1 MPCSQTLAGIP
12 ADCAT
17 SRGGILEAWIGNA
30 ADIATKEL
38 TDDIITGITLTEG
51 GAKLKHYSFKK
62 GTGSMTSTLT
72 NDPTNGVRFV
82 TTELALTFARMETA
96 KRIEMDALAAADLV
110 VIVKDANGKLWY
122 LGYNEPVTATAGT
135 GQTGTAVTDGNN
147 YQITLTD
154 QSDTYPYEVDEKAL
168 AAVID

>member
-1 MPCSQTLAGIP
+1 M
-12 ADCAT
+12 
-17 SRGGILEAWIGNA
+17 
-30 ADIATKEL
+30 
-38 TDDIITGITLTEG
+38 
-51 GAKLKHYSFKK
+51 
-62 GTGSMTSTLT
+62 
-72 NDPTNGVRFV
+72 
-82 TTELALTFARMETA
+82 
-96 KRIEMDALAAADLV
+96 

-135 GQTGTAVTDGNN
+135 GQTGTAATDGNN